1 MSRYYFFNS
10 SVEAEKFIKENN
22 IKDYKL
28 QAPILFGYGVLV
40 VQDTFICEICGEQ
53 TSTDFEGAEPNVC
66 ASCLPTKP
74 IEEKGGCDYDW

>member
-1 MSRYYFFNS
+1 MSRYYFFNN

-40 VQDTFICEICGEQ
+40 VQDTFICEICGEKAPVEY
-53 TSTDFEGAEPNVC
+53 EGSEPNTC
-66 ASCLPTKP
+66 AECMP
-74 IEEKGGCDYDW
+74 IEPTDVKGVCDYDW

>member
-28 QAPILFGYGVLV
+28 QAPILFGYGVMV
-40 VQDTFICEICGEQ
+40 VQDTFICEICGEK
-53 TSTDFEGAEPNVC
+53 TPVDYEGREPNTC
-66 ASCLPTKP
+66 QDCMPLN
-74 IEEKGGCDYDW
+74 KGEYDGDY